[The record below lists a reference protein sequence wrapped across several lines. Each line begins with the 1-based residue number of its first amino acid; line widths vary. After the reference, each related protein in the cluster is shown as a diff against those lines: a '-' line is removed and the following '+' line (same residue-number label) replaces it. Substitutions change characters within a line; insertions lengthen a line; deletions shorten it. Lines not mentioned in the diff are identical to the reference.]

1 MVTRSHTYRTTRI
14 IMSNT
19 TQLLSFESF
28 ARELTDASSILPD
41 DAIAGYIM
49 QNKMQPIM
57 LYCYRIAA
65 YAAQDIRSTHKA
77 PEATDDTDY
86 IDAVQE
92 CILHTPSFV
101 RNWSKNPK
109 HKFSTYVNVACKNI
123 IKDYLWTL
131 ARGGTGTNNTFA
143 ATVEQLPDV
152 LQEDLVGEYE
162 NDFDDADIA
171 YEYPPQ
177 GYRDPLEELI
187 AAEDE
192 DRAMRALMRPAAT
205 PEATRVRNIRVKR
218 TLGLNG
224 AKHHE

>member
-1 MVTRSHTYRTTRI
+1 
-14 IMSNT
+14 MSNT

-131 ARGGTGTNNTFA
+131 AKGGTGTNDSYA
-143 ATVEQLPDV
+143 DQVDQWPEQRADELP
-152 LQEDLVGEYE
+152 E
-162 NDFDDADIA
+162 NDYDDDPSEVA

>member
-1 MVTRSHTYRTTRI
+1 
-14 IMSNT
+14 MSNT

-131 ARGGTGTNNTFA
+131 AKGGTGTNDSYA
-143 ATVEQLPDV
+143 DQVDQWPEQRDDELS
-152 LQEDLVGEYE
+152 E
-162 NDFDDADIA
+162 NDYDEDPSEVA
-171 YEYPPQ
+171 YPVAPQ

-192 DRAMRALMRPAAT
+192 DRAMRALLRPAAT